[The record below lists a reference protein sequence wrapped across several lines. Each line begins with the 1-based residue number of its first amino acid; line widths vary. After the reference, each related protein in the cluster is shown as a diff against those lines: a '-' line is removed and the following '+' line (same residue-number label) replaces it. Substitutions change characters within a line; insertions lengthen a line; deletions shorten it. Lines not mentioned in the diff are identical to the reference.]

1 MIDHKKSPL
10 AHCWAGVLHSPE
22 TNKMRNRVASYG
34 KGTGNDPS
42 LAEAEKK
49 RSPLNQTDPYKKLTS
64 KFPQFNQATDTV
76 VSGSSKNQRMAKM
89 KSLHAGQTAAIDL
102 NDFNIGNVVN
112 TDAARKATRTMQNTN
127 TGEYTTYQLYDKD
140 KLKKSASPLKKKS
153 KVKGG
158 GTSKVCLPAAK
169 VKSMSAAEKKK
180 VIAAK
185 RSAASKGKYKRSS
198 KSNVKGA
205 RKKGATLR
213 DWFEK
218 ENWINVATGEP
229 CGK

>member
-22 TNKMRNRVASYG
+22 TNKMRNRVANYG

-49 RSPLNQTDPYKKLTS
+49 RSPLNQNNSYKKLTS
-64 KFPQFNQATDTV
+64 KFPQFNQATDTIIT
-76 VSGSSKNQRMAKM
+76 GSSRDPNMASRIAYFNARNAGLSLAGKN
-89 KSLHAGQTAAIDL
+89 T
-102 NDFNIGNVVN
+102 GNVSLFKSPP
-112 TDAARKATRTMQNTN
+112 KAQKTTQNTS
-127 TGEYTTYQLYDKD
+127 TGEYNYYRLYDKN
-140 KLKKSASPLKKKS
+140 KLKEAATSPLDKKS

-185 RSAASKGKYKRSS
+185 RSAASKDYAKHEYWR
-198 KSNVKGA
+198 
-205 RKKGATLR
+205 
-213 DWFEK
+213 
-218 ENWINVATGEP
+218 I
-229 CGK
+229 

>member
-22 TNKMRNRVASYG
+22 TNKMRNRVANYG

-49 RSPLNQTDPYKKLTS
+49 RSPLN
-64 KFPQFNQATDTV
+64 
-76 VSGSSKNQRMAKM
+76 
-89 KSLHAGQTAAIDL
+89 
-102 NDFNIGNVVN
+102 
-112 TDAARKATRTMQNTN
+112 
-127 TGEYTTYQLYDKD
+127 
-140 KLKKSASPLKKKS
+140 KKS

-185 RSAASKGKYKRSS
+185 RYLQSSGRSS
-198 KSNVKGA
+198 A
-205 RKKGATLR
+205 DIER
-213 DWFEK
+213 
-218 ENWINVATGEP
+218 
-229 CGK
+229 

>member
-1 MIDHKKSPL
+1 MGKIRRIDESPL
-10 AHCWAGVLHSPE
+10 KHCYASVLHSPE
-22 TNKMRNRVASYG
+22 TNKMRQRVSAYG
-34 KGTGNDPS
+34 IGTGNDKAIADAVK
-42 LAEAEKK
+42 L
-49 RSPLNQTDPYKKLTS
+49 RSPLN
-64 KFPQFNQATDTV
+64 
-76 VSGSSKNQRMAKM
+76 
-89 KSLHAGQTAAIDL
+89 
-102 NDFNIGNVVN
+102 
-112 TDAARKATRTMQNTN
+112 
-127 TGEYTTYQLYDKD
+127 
-140 KLKKSASPLKKKS
+140 KKS

-198 KSNVKGA
+198 KSNVSGA